1 MSCPTL
7 PFFSVR
13 DRTIGVGLCYNLAN
27 EQIKVSF
34 YQHKRNQLSQ
44 TLHAKLNK
52 IFSSAYKVV

>member
-13 DRTIGVGLCYNLAN
+13 DRTIGVGLCDNLATDRVK
-27 EQIKVSF
+27 ISF
-34 YQHKRNQLSQ
+34 TYTIAINNRKLYP
-44 TLHAKLNK
+44 AKLHK